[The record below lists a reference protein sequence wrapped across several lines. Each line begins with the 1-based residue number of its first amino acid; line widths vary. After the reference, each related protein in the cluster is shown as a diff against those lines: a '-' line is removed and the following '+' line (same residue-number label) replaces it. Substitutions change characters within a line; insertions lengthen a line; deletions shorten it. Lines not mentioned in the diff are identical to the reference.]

1 MHGVSDGTWMAVA
14 LLLTS
19 PFWVLFCL
27 WPCLWLRDR
36 LRAKRLWADSVGVVL
51 AEAPRAGA
59 SSSTDDT
66 ADIAIPIVIGRSG
79 VLVPMV
85 GWLAAFPSL
94 DEAYLRTKGIRL
106 TPADALPGVHIDG
119 VMRDELLRG
128 IAHIAL
134 TADAA
139 SLHHSSKG
147 IVNDD
152 LEAADHCCFAADFK
166 RILLRGED
174 SYWQCLLLC
183 SKRSFTQNRL
193 RNSISKPMM
202 LVFVM
207 PLFVFSKCF
216 FTSSAH
222 GWEDNDG
229 EQER

>member
-1 MHGVSDGTWMAVA
+1 MSTTLELVDRAVETPIPKARRRRFWLVWWLWGIFGTAFSMHGVSDGTWMAVA

-152 LEAADHCCFAADFK
+152 LEAADHWCAA
-166 RILLRGED
+166 LR
-174 SYWQCLLLC
+174 Q
-183 SKRSFTQNRL
+183 
-193 RNSISKPMM
+193 
-202 LVFVM
+202 
-207 PLFVFSKCF
+207 
-216 FTSSAH
+216 TSS
-222 GWEDNDG
+222 GSC
-229 EQER
+229 